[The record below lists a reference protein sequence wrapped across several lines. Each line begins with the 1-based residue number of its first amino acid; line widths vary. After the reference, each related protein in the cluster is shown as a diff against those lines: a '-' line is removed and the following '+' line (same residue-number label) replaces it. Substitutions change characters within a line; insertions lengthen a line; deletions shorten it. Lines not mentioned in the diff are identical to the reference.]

1 MKYQQLNSGNQYPY
15 PNHDINPKDKGADW
29 CMQYAKAAFFD
40 WSFVYPKG
48 MFANNG
54 GSYDK
59 YRMYALGK
67 QPVGQ
72 YKKLLGVDSVTDQT
86 WMSIDWTVRSVV
98 SGYRDK
104 AISRLLKDEKKIIAT
119 PKSKRSS

>member
-1 MKYQQLNSGNQYPY
+1 
-15 PNHDINPKDKGADW
+15 
-29 CMQYAKAAFFD
+29 MQYAKAAFFD
-40 WSFVYPKG
+40 WAPGIPKG

-104 AISRLLKDEKKIIAT
+104 AISRLLKDEK
-119 PKSKRSS
+119 R